1 MSSSAGTSCT
11 DAEEDA
17 EDVENEVAGSAQSS
31 NYLPSGFRDSARDH
45 LEGLRLDGSSIVVGP
60 PAEDT
65 SASPSTLSWS
75 VPR

>member
-45 LEGLRLDGSSIVVGP
+45 LEGLRLDGSSIVRP

>member
-17 EDVENEVAGSAQSS
+17 EDVENDVAGSAQSS
-31 NYLPSGFRDSARDH
+31 NYLPSGLNDSARDH
-45 LEGLRLDGSSIVVGP
+45 LEGLRLDGSSIARP
-60 PAEDT
+60 PTEDT
-65 SASPSTLSWS
+65 SASPSTSSWS